1 MNEQQTN
8 IEQRLIE
15 YYEGRLEGTAYDE
28 VKTWIV
34 SSKENRRMARRVYS
48 LLLAVD
54 VHQVCKEIDAEKALK
69 KVKDRKIV
77 QKKSISWWGWGQR
90 AAAILIL
97 PLIGILIWQQS
108 RIQSVLSVAKTLE
121 IRTNPGMTTR
131 LHLPDGTYV
140 CLNSGS
146 TLIYPSNFTGNT
158 RSVHLMG
165 EAYFEVTKDAQHR
178 FVVHTPSQSA
188 VEVYGTHFN
197 IEVYPDHPNITTT
210 LTEGKVGFLY
220 KKGTTTQ
227 RAMLDAGQ
235 KLIYDTTNQRL
246 SRHLTSGLS
255 ELSWTEDKIMF
266 ENTPLLEA
274 LHMLG
279 KRFNVDFIVRNT
291 RLNKNRF
298 TGNFTTQRLEKI
310 LKYFEISSRIR
321 WRYLND
327 PDVHQEKMRIEIY

>member
-108 RIQSVLSVAKTLE
+108 RIQSK
-121 IRTNPGMTTR
+121 
-131 LHLPDGTYV
+131 
-140 CLNSGS
+140 
-146 TLIYPSNFTGNT
+146 
-158 RSVHLMG
+158 G
-165 EAYFEVTKDAQHR
+165 E
-178 FVVHTPSQSA
+178 
-188 VEVYGTHFN
+188 
-197 IEVYPDHPNITTT
+197 
-210 LTEGKVGFLY
+210 
-220 KKGTTTQ
+220 
-227 RAMLDAGQ
+227 
-235 KLIYDTTNQRL
+235 
-246 SRHLTSGLS
+246 
-255 ELSWTEDKIMF
+255 
-266 ENTPLLEA
+266 
-274 LHMLG
+274 
-279 KRFNVDFIVRNT
+279 
-291 RLNKNRF
+291 
-298 TGNFTTQRLEKI
+298 
-310 LKYFEISSRIR
+310 
-321 WRYLND
+321 
-327 PDVHQEKMRIEIY
+327 